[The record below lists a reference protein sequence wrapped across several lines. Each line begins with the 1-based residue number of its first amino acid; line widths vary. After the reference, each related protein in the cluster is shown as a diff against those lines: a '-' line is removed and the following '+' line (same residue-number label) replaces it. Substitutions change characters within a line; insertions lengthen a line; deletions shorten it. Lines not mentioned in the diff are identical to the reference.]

1 MKATRKQLF
10 GRTDAVQNWYRT
22 STSCTKLIRAVVLLR
37 HAEAKDFTQR
47 ARGRNA
53 EDAVETEVKGARL
66 KSRRPLQRQGQNQ
79 IRIQRRSRRAVI
91 CTFRVDGNAGCAAP
105 SPHRRDRLCHEGRT
119 RG

>member
-53 EDAVETEVKGARL
+53 EDTVETEVKGARL
-66 KSRRPLQRQGQNQ
+66 KKQAAAATSTAISNATANQRQRLPGSVNLNRPLQSQR
-79 IRIQRRSRRAVI
+79 RIQ
-91 CTFRVDGNAGCAAP
+91 
-105 SPHRRDRLCHEGRT
+105 
-119 RG
+119 